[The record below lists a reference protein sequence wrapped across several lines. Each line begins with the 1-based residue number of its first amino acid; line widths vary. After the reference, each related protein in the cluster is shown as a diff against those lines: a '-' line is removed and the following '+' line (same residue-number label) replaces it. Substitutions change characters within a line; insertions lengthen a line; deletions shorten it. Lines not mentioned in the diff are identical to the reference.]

1 MSLSKKNK
9 FIITI
14 LLVFSVIGFTIY
26 TYAMRPPTAIEN
38 KKIDF
43 SGASDELLLNILD
56 DTKAWQDKIVVVSG
70 EVTNIDDKG
79 IMLSSKIYCQL
90 KQLTDL
96 QKINPSSNISI
107 KGRIIGYDD
116 LLEELKLDRCITQYS
131 PSLCLKKTYLF
142 FVHLC

>member
-70 EVTNIDDKG
+70 EVTNIDENG
-79 IMLSSKIYCQL
+79 VMLSSKIYCQL
-90 KQLTDL
+90 NKCLTFR
-96 QKINPSSNISI
+96 K
-107 KGRIIGYDD
+107 
-116 LLEELKLDRCITQYS
+116 
-131 PSLCLKKTYLF
+131 
-142 FVHLC
+142 

>member
-43 SGASDELLLNILD
+43 SGSSDELLLKIID
-56 DTKAWQDKIVVVSG
+56 HTEEWQDKIVVVSG
-70 EVTNIDDKG
+70 EVTNIDENG
-79 IMLSSKIYCQL
+79 VMLSSKIYCQL
-90 KQLTDL
+90 KQTTEL
-96 QKINPSSNISI
+96 QKINLSNNISL

-116 LLEELKLDRCITQYS
+116 LLEELKLDQCIIQ
-131 PSLCLKKTYLF
+131 
-142 FVHLC
+142 

>member
-9 FIITI
+9 LIITF
-14 LLVFSVIGFTIY
+14 LLVFSVIGFAIY
-26 TYAMRPPTAIEN
+26 TYAMQPPTAIEN

-116 LLEELKLDRCITQYS
+116 LLEELKLDQCIIQ
-131 PSLCLKKTYLF
+131 
-142 FVHLC
+142 

>member
-14 LLVFSVIGFTIY
+14 LIVFSVIGFTIY

-43 SGASDELLLNILD
+43 SGSSDELLLKIID
-56 DTKAWQDKIVVVSG
+56 HTEEWQDKIVVVSG
-70 EVTNIDDKG
+70 EVTSLDDKG
-79 IMLSSKIYCQL
+79 ILLSASIYCQL
-90 KQLTDL
+90 KDTTVLK
-96 QKINPSSNISI
+96 KINPSNNISL

-116 LLEELKLDRCITQYS
+116 LLEELKLDQCIIQ
-131 PSLCLKKTYLF
+131 
-142 FVHLC
+142 

>member
-26 TYAMRPPTAIEN
+26 TYAMRPPPAIEN

-56 DTKAWQDKIVVVSG
+56 DTKAWQNKIVVVSG

-90 KQLTDL
+90 KQVSDL
-96 QKINPSSNISI
+96 QKINPSNNISL

-116 LLEELKLDRCITQYS
+116 LLEELKLDQCIIQ
-131 PSLCLKKTYLF
+131 
-142 FVHLC
+142 